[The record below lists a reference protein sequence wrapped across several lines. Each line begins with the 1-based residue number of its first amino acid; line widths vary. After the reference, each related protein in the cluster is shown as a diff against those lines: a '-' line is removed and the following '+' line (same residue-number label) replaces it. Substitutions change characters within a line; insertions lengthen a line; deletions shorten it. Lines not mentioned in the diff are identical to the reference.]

1 MSPPIPSFYSL
12 NQFKIRISVQC
23 HELDIIIIVTINYT
37 KLLCTSL
44 QLIVIPLLMKY
55 LALRNI
61 QNKIRSQESIRD

>member
-1 MSPPIPSFYSL
+1 M
-12 NQFKIRISVQC
+12 QC

-37 KLLCTSL
+37 KLLCTPL